1 MPPPY
6 LRQCGMCK
14 YSVCYRPPG
23 GTSTSTGT
31 SRHKQDAAVCRRAA
45 GENMRDRKQ
54 RLKMRC
60 VQVKCRQKQLAR
72 GSRCRQ
78 WLGGNEAPDLADARR
93 SC

>member
-14 YSVCYRPPG
+14 YSASYRPPG
-23 GTSTSTGT
+23 RYKHKH
-31 SRHKQDAAVCRRAA
+31 RHKQDAAVCRRAA

-60 VQVKCRQKQLAR
+60 VQMKCRQKQLAR

-93 SC
+93 CC